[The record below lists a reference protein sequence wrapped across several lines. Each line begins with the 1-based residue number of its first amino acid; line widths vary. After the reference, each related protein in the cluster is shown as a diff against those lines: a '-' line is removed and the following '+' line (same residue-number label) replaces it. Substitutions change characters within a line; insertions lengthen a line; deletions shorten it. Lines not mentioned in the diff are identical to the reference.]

1 MNSKILNKYIEDL
14 IEDIDLL
21 HRLERDTYIKT
32 LAPQMIS
39 GKGQGKFLELLSKM
53 ISPQNILEIGTFTG
67 YSTLCLAQG
76 LKPEGKIITIDPNEE
91 VTYIAEAYF
100 NQSERKEQIILING
114 NAREEIP
121 KLDFE
126 FDLIFIDAD
135 KESYIHYFDLVI
147 DKTRSGGIILADNI
161 LWSGKV
167 LEENKDK
174 KAQALDDFNHY
185 VAAHPRVESVIL
197 PLRDGIHLI
206 RKK

>member
-1 MNSKILNKYIEDL
+1 MKEKRLNKYIEDL

-114 NAREEIP
+114 NARDEIP

-147 DKTRSGGIILADNI
+147 GKIRPGGIILADNI

-185 VAAHPRVESVIL
+185 VAAHPQVESVIL

>member
-1 MNSKILNKYIEDL
+1 MKEKRLNKYIEDL

-21 HRLERDTYIKT
+21 RRLERDTYMKT

-39 GKGQGKFLELLSKM
+39 GKGQGKFLEMLSKM
-53 ISPQNILEIGTFTG
+53 IAPDTILEIGTFTG

-76 LKPEGKIITIDPNEE
+76 LREGGRIITIDPNKE
-91 VTYIAEAYF
+91 VTYIAEEYF
-100 NQSERKEQIILING
+100 AQSERSDQIILING

-121 KLDFE
+121 KLDFV
-126 FDLIFIDAD
+126 FDLVFIDAD

-147 DKTRSGGIILADNI
+147 DKTRSGGVILADNI

-167 LEENKDK
+167 LEEEKDK

-185 VAAHPRVESVIL
+185 VSDHPGVESVIL

>member
-147 DKTRSGGIILADNI
+147 GKIRPGGIILADNI

-185 VAAHPRVESVIL
+185 VAAHPQVESVIL